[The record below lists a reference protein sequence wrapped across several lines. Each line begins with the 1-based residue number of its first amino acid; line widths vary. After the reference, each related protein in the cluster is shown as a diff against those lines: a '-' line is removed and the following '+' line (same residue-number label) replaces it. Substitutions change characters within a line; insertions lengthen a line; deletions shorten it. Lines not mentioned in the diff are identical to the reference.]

1 MTLPASGQITFGS
14 INTELTLSATAQ
26 ITLDDTAVRTLAG
39 IPTSGS
45 TIAIS
50 NLYGKTYSSTVVA
63 DKGIFG
69 FGSASGGVIKNV
81 TNLVSNTGV
90 VATDTAGVGTA
101 RQLLAA
107 CGYGGDKGIF
117 GYGVVPST
125 SALYSITNLVS
136 NTGVVA
142 TDTAGVGTARAYL
155 AACGYG
161 TDKGIFGYGNL
172 ASAIATIP
180 FQSLTNLVSN
190 TGVVA
195 TDTTGVGTARAGL
208 SACGYSTDKG
218 IFGYGYGGA
227 GGVSITNLISNTGVV
242 ATDTA
247 GVGATRWLS
256 SACKYGTDKGIFGYG
271 LFGVTA
277 GTTSS
282 VSSLL
287 SNTGVVA
294 TDTTGVGTA
303 RGTAAAC
310 GYSTDKGIFGY
321 GYVSISLYLSLTNLV
336 SNIGVVATDTTGV
349 GTARNHLAACSY

>member
-1 MTLPASGQITFGS
+1 MTLPASGVISFGS

-45 TIAIS
+45 QIAIS
-50 NLYGKTYSSTVVA
+50 DLYGKTYSSTVVA

-69 FGSASGGVIKNV
+69 FGTGSVMQNV

-90 VATDTAGVGTA
+90 VATDTTGVGTV

-117 GYGVVPST
+117 GYGVVTST
-125 SALYSITNLVS
+125 LYSLKNLVS

-172 ASAIATIP
+172 SNTIATLP
-180 FQSLTNLVSN
+180 YQSLTNLVSN

-195 TDTTGVGTARAGL
+195 TDTTGVGSARAGL

-218 IFGYGYGGA
+218 IFGYGYYSNVVG
-227 GGVSITNLISNTGVV
+227 GGVLGGLSVTNLVSNTGVV

-247 GVGATRWLS
+247 GVGTSRWGPA
-256 SACKYGTDKGIFGYG
+256 ACKYGTDKGIFGYG
-271 LFGVTA
+271 IVAGTSSNISNLVSNTGVVATDTA
-277 GTTSS
+277 GVGSS
-282 VSSLL
+282 RSFLAACGYSTDKGIFGYGYYSLTYYSL
-287 SNTGVVA
+287 KNLVSNTGVVA

-303 RGTAAAC
+303 RA
-310 GYSTDKGIFGY
+310 
-321 GYVSISLYLSLTNLV
+321 
-336 SNIGVVATDTTGV
+336 
-349 GTARNHLAACSY
+349 HLAACSY